1 MTGNYPTKADTGT
14 LRGVADKEVPVLS
27 PLLTASADVTHEQ
40 DERARVNKTNPA
52 VLRWVREHR
61 EFTLEDAAG
70 QLGWS
75 PQFLERVEA
84 GFRPTI
90 KQLRRMAELYDC
102 SLPVLLMD
110 EVPSNDSWF
119 DWHLERRKE
128 NN

>member
-40 DERARVNKTNPA
+40 DERDRVDKTNPA
-52 VLRWVREHR
+52 VLRWVREQR
-61 EFTLEDAAG
+61 GFPLEDAAG
-70 QLGWS
+70 LLGWS
-75 PQFLERVEA
+75 TQFLERVEA
-84 GFRPTI
+84 GFRPTTR
-90 KQLRRMAELYDC
+90 QLRRMAELYDC

-110 EVPSNDSWF
+110 EVPSNHSWF
-119 DWHLERRKE
+119 DWHLERREE